1 MQVKKIMIAAK
12 TPRPDAL
19 YKQLHSRLL
28 ISRTLPSLRA
38 EKIHSSF
45 PWIITGTI
53 VISDAA
59 RGRGTGGAGRGGPG
73 L

>member
-1 MQVKKIMIAAK
+1 
-12 TPRPDAL
+12 
-19 YKQLHSRLL
+19 
-28 ISRTLPSLRA
+28 LPSLRA

-73 L
+73 F

>member
-19 YKQLHSRLL
+19 YILLHSRLL